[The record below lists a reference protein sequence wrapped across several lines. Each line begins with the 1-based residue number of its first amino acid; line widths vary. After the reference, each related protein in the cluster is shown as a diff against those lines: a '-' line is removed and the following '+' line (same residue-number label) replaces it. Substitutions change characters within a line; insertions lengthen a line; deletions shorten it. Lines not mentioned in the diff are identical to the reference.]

1 MKTNMS
7 SELRIGNKSVGLIA
21 VRGVVAESSSSSARD
36 YSERFSNL
44 MGGMYLHSELRN
56 ETSFFL
62 QRDDGGELA
71 VSFPAQIPLRGGHR
85 VMVVYGTCSDGKSV
99 NAIAMFNE
107 TLGSSYELPVDRLL
121 SRLDIKYSRTT
132 VSNLGCLS
140 MVGLVAFVILAAV
153 FFPKYWV
160 PCTVTSPYFWMVVG
174 GVFVASMAGAYVI
187 DPLINMGEM
196 KKIGKSLQTAVAELQ
211 AGLDQPKAPAVSD
224 TAGLPGT

>member
-1 MKTNMS
+1 MGN
-7 SELRIGNKSVGLIA
+7 EFRIGNRSVGLIA
-21 VRGVVAESSSSSARD
+21 VRGIVAESSSSSSRD

-71 VSFPAQIPLRGGHR
+71 ISFPSQIALRGGHR
-85 VMVVYGTCSDGKSV
+85 VMVVYGTCSDGKAV

-107 TLGSSYELPVDRLL
+107 TLRSSYELPVDRLL
-121 SRLDIKYSRTT
+121 SRLDIKYSRTP

-140 MVGLVAFVILAAV
+140 MVGLVAFLILAAV

-160 PCTVTSPYFWMVVG
+160 HWTVTSPNFWMVVG
-174 GVFVASMAGAYVI
+174 SVFAASMAGAYVI
-187 DPLINMGEM
+187 DPLINTSEM
-196 KKIGKSLQTAVAELQ
+196 KKISKSLQKAVADLQ
-211 AGLDQPKAPAVSD
+211 AESEQSKARVTPDA
-224 TAGLPGT
+224 AGSAQA

>member
-1 MKTNMS
+1 MGN
-7 SELRIGNKSVGLIA
+7 EFRIGNRSVGLIA
-21 VRGVVAESSSSSARD
+21 VRGIVAESSSSSSRD

-71 VSFPAQIPLRGGHR
+71 ISFPSQIALRGGHR
-85 VMVVYGTCSDGKSV
+85 VMVVYGTCSDGKAV

-107 TLGSSYELPVDRLL
+107 TLRSSYELPVDRLL
-121 SRLDIKYSRTT
+121 SRLDIKYSRTP

-160 PCTVTSPYFWMVVG
+160 HWTLTSPYFWMVVG
-174 GVFVASMAGAYVI
+174 GVFLASMAGAYVI

-196 KKIGKSLQTAVAELQ
+196 KRISKSLQKAVAELES
-211 AGLDQPKAPAVSD
+211 GFEPPKAPAMTD
-224 TAGLPGT
+224 TVRSPIT